1 QKCSSDYQRRYRSR
15 DHAKTWLDAQSYC
28 RDNHTDLISG
38 VKQLKDFKKQYPNDV
53 NQIFWIGLFRDCW
66 SWSDGSSFS
75 FRLWEQD
82 PKKTCA
88 ALKIEQQIHFKV
100 QFSAEILL
108 STAAY
113 HSFFCLLKGCSEL
126 HFKVRKK
133 MKKIEESLKHR

>member
-1 QKCSSDYQRRYRSR
+1 MFLVTAPSSGRSSSDYQRRYRSR
-15 DHAKTWLDAQSYC
+15 FLNTLDTKTTDDHAKTWLDAQSYC

-88 ALKIEQQIHFKV
+88 MTTSDGKWSSDDCNNKKP
-100 QFSAEILL
+100 
-108 STAAY
+108 
-113 HSFFCLLKGCSEL
+113 FFCYNGEKAFATFFC
-126 HFKVRKK
+126 
-133 MKKIEESLKHR
+133 